1 MYSHHIKSFSQEQ
14 VRTYLFLVISL
25 ETSVYNRQKEG
36 ETMTQEMEN
45 TVSVNIGCPVAKTVG
60 VIGGK
65 WKGVILYHLT
75 TGPRR
80 YNEIR
85 RTLPNITQRMLTL
98 QLRELER
105 DGIVHREIY
114 NENPPRV
121 EYSLTP
127 LGDTLRPLLDFMRDW
142 GVFYGEQTCEPTAAN
157 SKCGKPSG

>member
-1 MYSHHIKSFSQEQ
+1 MA
-14 VRTYLFLVISL
+14 
-25 ETSVYNRQKEG
+25 
-36 ETMTQEMEN
+36 QEMEHA
-45 TVSVNIGCPVAKTVG
+45 VSVNFGCPVAKTVG

-121 EYSLTP
+121 EYSLT
-127 LGDTLRPLLDFMRDW
+127 R
-142 GVFYGEQTCEPTAAN
+142 
-157 SKCGKPSG
+157 